1 MLRLCCCVVG
11 AATLCAVALI
21 PTRATGS
28 EPAPLTLQEAIGRAL
43 QFAPSISATAAQSD
57 FDSAKVRETRAP
69 LYPSI
74 SANAEYMGVSGYDQ
88 AVSNGGLSQ
97 GLLVM
102 DYVVFDGGRRMA
114 QVRAAR
120 YAAEA
125 SALGVRAAQAQ
136 IVFDTTVAYYDLLR
150 ARAEQ
155 QELRASLE
163 RLTSHVAIVEALER
177 SGRAIANDVLKIR
190 TTRNSAELA
199 LASAR
204 QAVAHASIVLGSL
217 IGTFGETDLRVA
229 PVSGLAS
236 PPNGQVTQSPT
247 LMAAVRQM
255 NAAALAVT
263 AAQAERYPTL
273 KFQLTTGYQGVY
285 LRQTIRRFGGGSYD
299 GAISVPIFQGGLVAA
314 HIDEA
319 KAQQHIATSQVRQ
332 VELQLKRDLADAS
345 MRYDNARQQLD
356 ILQRSQA
363 TAEDAYALDWTR
375 FLGGG
380 NVTLLEVIDAYQQAE
395 TLKVTRFEQ
404 EFAARQAAAQ
414 SALIMGVAQ

>member
-1 MLRLCCCVVG
+1 MLRFCCRVVA

-43 QFAPSISATAAQSD
+43 QFAPSIAATAAQSD
-57 FDSAKVRETRAP
+57 FDSAKVREARAP
-69 LYPSI
+69 LYPSF

-88 AVSNGGLSQ
+88 TISNGGLSQ

-102 DYVVFDGGRRMA
+102 DYVAYDGGRRMA

-150 ARAEQ
+150 AREDQ
-155 QELRASLE
+155 HELRTSLD
-163 RLTSHVAIVEALER
+163 RLTSNVAIVEALER

-190 TTRNSAELA
+190 TTRDSAELA

-229 PVSGLAS
+229 PVSGVAS
-236 PPNGQVTQSPT
+236 PPNGEVTQSPA
-247 LMAAVRQM
+247 LMAAERQV
-255 NAAALAVT
+255 NAAALTVT

-299 GAISVPIFQGGLVAA
+299 GAISVPIFQGGLVAS

-319 KAQQHIATSQVRQ
+319 KAQQHIATAQVRR

-380 NVTLLEVIDAYQQAE
+380 NVTLLEVIDAYQQME
-395 TLKVTRFEQ
+395 TLKVARFEQ
-404 EFAARQAAAQ
+404 EFAARQATALA
-414 SALIMGVAQ
+414 ALILGVSQ

>member
-1 MLRLCCCVVG
+1 MLRLCCCVVA

-21 PTRATGS
+21 PTRATGA
-28 EPAPLTLQEAIGRAL
+28 EPEPLTLQEAIGRAL
-43 QFAPSISATAAQSD
+43 QFAPSLAVSAAQSD

-97 GLLVM
+97 GLLVV

-114 QVRAAR
+114 QVRASR

-125 SALGVRAAQAQ
+125 SALGVRAVQAQ

-190 TTRNSAELA
+190 TSRNSAELT

-236 PPNGQVTQSPT
+236 PPNGQVTQSPA
-247 LMAAVRQM
+247 LMAAERQV

-263 AAQAERYPTL
+263 AAQAEHYPTL
-273 KFQLTTGYQGVY
+273 KFQLTAGYQGVY

-319 KAQQHIATSQVRQ
+319 KAQQHAATAQVRQ
-332 VELQLKRDLADAS
+332 VELQLRRDLADAS
-345 MRYDNARQQLD
+345 MRYDNARRQLD
-356 ILQRSQA
+356 IVQRSQA

-414 SALIMGVAQ
+414 AALILGVAQ

>member
-1 MLRLCCCVVG
+1 MLRLCCCVVA

-21 PTRATGS
+21 PTRATGA
-28 EPAPLTLQEAIGRAL
+28 EPAPLTLQEAVGRAL
-43 QFAPSISATAAQSD
+43 QFAPTIAATAAQSD
-57 FDSAKVRETRAP
+57 LDSAKVREARAP

-74 SANAEYMGVSGYDQ
+74 SANAEYMDAPGYDPTI
-88 AVSNGGLSQ
+88 SNNGISTSI
-97 GLLVM
+97 LVM
-102 DYVVFDGGRRMA
+102 DYVAYDGGRRMA

-136 IVFDTTVAYYDLLR
+136 ITVAYYDLLR

-190 TTRNSAELA
+190 TTRNSAELV

-217 IGTFGETDLRVA
+217 IGTFGDTDLRVA
-229 PVSGLAS
+229 PISGLAS
-236 PPNGQVTQSPT
+236 PPNGQVTQNPT
-247 LMAAVRQM
+247 LMAAERQV

-273 KFQLTTGYQGVY
+273 KLQLTTGYEGVY
-285 LRQTIRRFGGGSYD
+285 PRQTIRRFGGASYD
-299 GAISVPIFQGGLVAA
+299 GVLSVPIFQGGLVAA

-319 KAQQHIATSQVRQ
+319 KAQQHMATAQVRQ

-345 MRYDNARQQLD
+345 MRYDNAGQQLD

-395 TLKVTRFEQ
+395 TLKVTRIEQ

-414 SALIMGVAQ
+414 AALILGIAQ